1 MQSHDNELLI
11 SLRGVSMQYD
21 RKVTLRDINLDIHR
35 GDFIAVTG
43 PNGGGKT
50 TLLRILLKLL
60 KPTAGSVN
68 YSFTSPTDR
77 QPIGYL
83 PQKNLI
89 DHRFPI
95 TVKEVINLGLMAV
108 KNLTKQEKET
118 RLAETVELLGL
129 ADHADSI
136 IGEISGGQLQRTL
149 FGRAIISRPQ
159 MLVLDEPLSYLD
171 KHYEKKMY
179 EIIESLMPSTT
190 FVLVSHEMSTIAEMA
205 NRHIIIDR
213 SLHECCASH
222 HFARLSCED

>member
-1 MQSHDNELLI
+1 MLSHNNSLI
-11 SLRGVSMQYD
+11 TLQHVSMRYD
-21 RKVTLRDINLDIHR
+21 RRAILKDIDLEIKQ
-35 GDFIAVTG
+35 GDFLAVTG

-136 IGEISGGQLQRTL
+136 IGEISGVQLQRTL

>member
-1 MQSHDNELLI
+1 MLSHNNSLI
-11 SLRGVSMQYD
+11 TLQHVSMRYD
-21 RKVTLRDINLDIHR
+21 RRAILKDIDLEIKQ
-35 GDFIAVTG
+35 GDFLAVTG

-171 KHYEKKMY
+171 KHYEKTMY

>member
-1 MQSHDNELLI
+1 MHSHNNSLI
-11 SLRGVSMQYD
+11 ALQHISMRYD
-21 RKVTLRDINLDIHR
+21 RKAILKDIDLEIKQ

-68 YSFTSPTDR
+68 YSFHSPSDR

-108 KNLTKQEKET
+108 KNLTKQEKEA

-205 NRHIIIDR
+205 NRHIIIDH

>member
-1 MQSHDNELLI
+1 MHSHNNSLI
-11 SLRGVSMQYD
+11 TLQHISMRYD
-21 RKVTLRDINLDIHR
+21 RKAILKDIDLEIKQ

-68 YSFTSPTDR
+68 YSFHSLSDR

-108 KNLTKQEKET
+108 KNLTKQEKEA

-171 KHYEKKMY
+171 KHYEKRMY

-205 NRHIIIDR
+205 NRHIIIDH

>member
-1 MQSHDNELLI
+1 MRSHNNSLI
-11 SLRGVSMQYD
+11 TLQHVSMRYD
-21 RKVTLRDINLDIHR
+21 RRAILKDIDLEIKQ
-35 GDFIAVTG
+35 GDFLAVTG

-68 YSFTSPTDR
+68 YSFTSPSDR

>member
-1 MQSHDNELLI
+1 MLSHNNSLI
-11 SLRGVSMQYD
+11 TLQHVSMRYD
-21 RKVTLRDINLDIHR
+21 RRAILKDIDLEIKQ
-35 GDFIAVTG
+35 GDFLAVTG

-190 FVLVSHEMSTIAEMA
+190 FVLV
-205 NRHIIIDR
+205 
-213 SLHECCASH
+213 
-222 HFARLSCED
+222 

>member
-1 MQSHDNELLI
+1 MLSHNNSLI
-11 SLRGVSMQYD
+11 TLQHVSMRYD
-21 RKVTLRDINLDIHR
+21 RRAILKDIDLEIKQ
-35 GDFIAVTG
+35 GDFLAVTG

>member
-1 MQSHDNELLI
+1 MHSHSNSLI
-11 SLRGVSMQYD
+11 ALQNISMRYD
-21 RKVTLRDINLDIHR
+21 RRTILNNIDLDIR
-35 GDFIAVTG
+35 KGDFLAVTG

-60 KPTAGSVN
+60 KPTVGTVK
-68 YSFTSPTDR
+68 YSFSDSGNR
-77 QPIGYL
+77 LPIGYL

-89 DHRFPI
+89 DQRFPI

-108 KNLTKQEKET
+108 TDLSKQEKEA
-118 RLAETVELLGL
+118 RLAETIELLGL
-129 ADHADSI
+129 ADHAGNT

-190 FVLVSHEMSTIAEMA
+190 FVLVSHEMSIIAEMA
-205 NRHIIIDR
+205 NRHIIIDH
-213 SLHECCASH
+213 SLHECTASH
-222 HFARLSCED
+222 HFARHSCDD

>member
-1 MQSHDNELLI
+1 MHSHNNSLI
-11 SLRGVSMQYD
+11 TLQHVSMRYD
-21 RKVTLRDINLDIHR
+21 RRAILKDIDLEIKQ
-35 GDFIAVTG
+35 GDFLAVTG

-68 YSFTSPTDR
+68 YSFTSPSDR

>member
-1 MQSHDNELLI
+1 MRSHNNSLI
-11 SLRGVSMQYD
+11 TLQHVSMRYD
-21 RKVTLRDINLDIHR
+21 RRAILKDIDLEIKQ
-35 GDFIAVTG
+35 GDFLAVTG

>member
-1 MQSHDNELLI
+1 M
-11 SLRGVSMQYD
+11 
-21 RKVTLRDINLDIHR
+21 
-35 GDFIAVTG
+35 
-43 PNGGGKT
+43 
-50 TLLRILLKLL
+50 
-60 KPTAGSVN
+60 
-68 YSFTSPTDR
+68 
-77 QPIGYL
+77 
-83 PQKNLI
+83 
-89 DHRFPI
+89 
-95 TVKEVINLGLMAV
+95 KEVINLGLMAV